1 MPDRSVT
8 EVARR
13 RTDRILAP
21 MRIRV
26 IGNDMSGVSF
36 AEETITVS
44 FNQQGA
50 RISLNHTL
58 LLDDLILIK
67 NLDTDIEEEFRVVGA
82 FQQVFGDRREW
93 ASLSIRHPSPRYQAW
108 GGGWNAGG

>member
-1 MPDRSVT
+1 MAEEPIAEKPVT
-8 EVARR
+8 TEQSRR

-21 MRIRV
+21 IRIRV

-36 AEETITVS
+36 VEETITVS

-50 RISLNHTL
+50 RISLNHSL
-58 LLDDLILIK
+58 LLDDLVLIK
-67 NLDTDIEEEFRVVGA
+67 NIENDIEEEFRVVGA

-93 ASLSIRHPSPRYQAW
+93 GVEALNPKSGIW
-108 GGGWNAGG
+108 GV